1 MVISLDHQVLS
12 PECGE
17 SSSKVMMYITMLP
30 TSDFPQFHFLLWDS
44 EVVME
49 ARMVATAVRT
59 CSFPEVSGN
68 HLSCIIYFR

>member
-1 MVISLDHQVLS
+1 
-12 PECGE
+12 
-17 SSSKVMMYITMLP
+17 MYITMLP

-49 ARMVATAVRT
+49 ARMVAAAVRI
-59 CSFPEVSGN
+59 CSFPEVSGK